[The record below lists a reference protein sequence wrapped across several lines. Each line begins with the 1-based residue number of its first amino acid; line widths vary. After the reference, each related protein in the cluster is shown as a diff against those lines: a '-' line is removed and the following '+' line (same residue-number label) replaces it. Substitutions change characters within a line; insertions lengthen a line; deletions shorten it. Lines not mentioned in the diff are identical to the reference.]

1 MSLRSGLAFF
11 ASSASSVA
19 RFVFRAADEESSV
32 DDTNDAIGSFDG
44 CSLDGDSLG
53 GGSSDGGDVDDSPKD
68 DGSPDGSSSADGSP
82 KASVPQVNDGVQE
95 GDGSEE
101 QEQLRLKENKKKN
114 NLASLVWLVVFHLLV
129 VAPLLL
135 VDGSRCDHVNA
146 NVCNLT
152 EDVISY
158 SDDGN
163 ARINVDYL
171 LVTAA
176 VSCNSTS
183 KTLSNFCSCQSQVQS
198 NSSVSLTVEAHTM
211 FQ

>member
-53 GGSSDGGDVDDSPKD
+53 GGSSNGGDVDDSPKD

-82 KASVPQVNDGVQE
+82 KAGVPQVNDGVQE

-114 NLASLVWLVVFHLLV
+114 NLASFWLVMFHLLV

-152 EDVISY
+152 DDVISLIF
-158 SDDGN
+158 
-163 ARINVDYL
+163 R
-171 LVTAA
+171 
-176 VSCNSTS
+176 
-183 KTLSNFCSCQSQVQS
+183 
-198 NSSVSLTVEAHTM
+198 
-211 FQ
+211 